1 MPSSRPQNPGTMA
14 EASMTAYVMKPRYDS
29 DTPKICAYSE
39 FWTVAQPPPMTQ
51 AGAPPESFSHE
62 R

>member
-1 MPSSRPQNPGTMA
+1 MA

-51 AGAPPESFSHE
+51 EGAPPESFSHE